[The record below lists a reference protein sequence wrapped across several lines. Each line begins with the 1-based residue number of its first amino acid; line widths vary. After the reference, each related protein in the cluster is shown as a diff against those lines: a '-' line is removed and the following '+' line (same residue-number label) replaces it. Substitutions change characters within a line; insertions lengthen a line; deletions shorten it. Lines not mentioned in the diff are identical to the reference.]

1 MRYKMILRVTGI
13 VFCTIVS
20 VALIVSV
27 WKDKK
32 IDNRLGFNMVV
43 LGDGNTTVMSYK
55 PENLSVDYVDL
66 PDNLKISLFNNG
78 SDFGIGEL
86 REAEKNSAEG
96 ASLNDFRRGLSL
108 ELGIPLPIIIRHKAQ
123 NDLLSLRDSLLAWRG
138 IDTNMNILDRMEVIK
153 ILGVVLAKGLNLN
166 QPFPSRLTDKIVEVD
181 GKTYQKVNEAVFSW
195 AKNYFLSEAV
205 LSETAE
211 IVVLNA
217 SGTSGIGRKMSRQ
230 LETAGMRV
238 IDIRTGDLILD
249 KKCEVDGDEVE
260 HPMTMGYLTNYFGCE
275 AVTASSDK
283 IRTTEIVVVVGKK
296 Y

>member
-1 MRYKMILRVTGI
+1 MILRVTGI
-13 VFCTIVS
+13 VFCTMVS
-20 VALIVSV
+20 VALIVRV

-43 LGDGNTTVMSYK
+43 LGDGSTTVMSYK
-55 PENLSVDYVDL
+55 PENLSVDFVDL

-153 ILGVVLAKGLNLN
+153 ILGVVLAKGLNLI

-260 HPMTMGYLTNYFGCE
+260 HPMTMRYLTNYFGCE

-283 IRTTEIVVVVGKK
+283 NQTTEIVVVVGKK